1 MNLGVLVTGHVASRA
16 IVSEARR
23 AGHIVRGIDLGKLSD
38 TESGGFDAIILANVF
53 DPTRIAT
60 LLRWVSPACH
70 VIFVSTHL
78 VLPSG
83 LSSIPWSEEDFD
95 STSESLAEA
104 GEAEAARLAER
115 TLMLAGQDVNWTI
128 LRPAIVEGPHDPDPL
143 HTRWFVE
150 RSLSSGPIVL
160 PDEDEQPYRHVSTRD
175 LGRAIM
181 AVLGAPT
188 ALGKVL
194 HVCSDGILTPS
205 LQALA
210 VADALGS
217 SRVIQ
222 YVSGSAWDRV
232 GLARPM
238 AGRTGSALLA
248 PSATLAELGWVP
260 TPPMRFIRNL
270 ALELREQPRRLT
282 PEIRSKELSLA
293 VPERPGSVAR
303 DNGRVGWVLRTTR
316 GDGHGIVA
324 APQVRA
330 EKPWRTIA
338 VALGQDVQRNASRLN
353 ALGLDRALAAPM
365 LVEEVR
371 RKGRQR
377 RKLVFGEFA
386 MDSLDETATA
396 LDIPEDLGD
405 AALFVF
411 PLGVLLASWPKEL
424 PEGEV
429 WVLGRGMEAWLAA
442 ALAIERNRKVRLLGT
457 AREPPAGDRLPEI
470 EPLAAKRAEAPALV
484 LNVSGGSIKDE
495 QLGGN
500 LLREGVLV
508 SPELYRSPLALGRSI
523 RPLIDLPDR
532 ETLLRALDL
541 INDWKVEK
549 RHPNCFCQLSRDDLG
564 SAFIAPAFQLPVLSG
579 GALA

>member
-23 AGHIVRGIDLGKLSD
+23 AGHIVGGIDLRKLSD

-53 DPTRIAT
+53 DPTRIGT
-60 LLRWVSPACH
+60 LLRWVSPTCH

-104 GEAEAARLAER
+104 GEAQAARLAER
-115 TLMLAGQDVNWTI
+115 MLMLAGPDVNWTI

-222 YVSGSAWDRV
+222 YASGSAWDRV
-232 GLARPM
+232 GLVRPM
-238 AGRTGSALLA
+238 AGRNGSALLA
-248 PSATLAELGWVP
+248 PSATLAELGWAP
-260 TPPMRFIRNL
+260 TPPMRFITNL

-293 VPERPGSVAR
+293 VPERPGSAAR

-324 APQVRA
+324 APQART

-457 AREPPAGDRLPEI
+457 AREPPAGDGLPEI

-508 SPELYRSPLALGRSI
+508 SPELYRSPLALRRSI

-541 INDWKVEK
+541 ITDWKVEK